1 MRTLKHI
8 IACALTIAAFSC
20 FGQNL
25 SLDSCLH
32 LALKNNA
39 KVRNA
44 ELDVEA
50 AKEVKRQAFTKYF
63 PQVSAIGIGYHAVSP
78 LLEYGINDI
87 DNAGLRNLL
96 NLIYTE
102 YGQALGFPRSISLL
116 DNGAAIGHLAVQPL
130 FMGGQIVNGNRLAK
144 VGVEAAELQSQ
155 LAGQE
160 ALLQTEES
168 YWLVISLQEKEKTI
182 NQAQELLD
190 TLYKDVTAANSAGLL
205 LKNDVLKVTLKR
217 NELLSNKLKVENG
230 LVLAKSA
237 LCQSIG
243 LQYDTT
249 LTLTDTLG
257 EIYPPSS
264 IYSETDAAVAKRDET
279 KLLELNLKAEKL
291 KKKKSIGA
299 TLPQFII
306 GYGGSYGNLLT
317 DKWSYKGLAFATMK
331 IPLTAWWE
339 ASHKLKEHDIRIEQ
353 AQNTYNDLTEKMSLQ
368 THQAWNELTEA
379 YTQIDI
385 ADETVAAAAENLKI
399 AADNFHAGLVPLS
412 ELLEAETLHRQ
423 AVDQSCDAKIAYKI
437 KMARYRILV
446 SAE

>member
-1 MRTLKHI
+1 MRTLRAI
-8 IACALTIAAFSC
+8 LIFTLATAATVS

-25 SLDSCLH
+25 SLDSCLA

-39 KVRNA
+39 KVKNA

-63 PQVSAIGIGYHAVSP
+63 PQVSAIGVGYHAVSP

-96 NLIYTE
+96 NVLYTE

-116 DNGAAIGHLAVQPL
+116 EKGAAIGQLAVQPV
-130 FMGGQIVNGNRLAK
+130 FMGGQIVNGNRLAN
-144 VGVEAAELQSQ
+144 VGVQAAELQNR
-155 LAGQE
+155 LAVQE

-182 NQAQELLD
+182 LQAQELLD
-190 TLYKDVTAANSAGLL
+190 TLYKDVTTAQNAGLL

-230 LVLAKSA
+230 IVLATSA

-243 LQYDTT
+243 IQYDTT
-249 LTLTDTLG
+249 IKLTDTLG
-257 EIYPPSS
+257 EIAPPES
-264 IYSETDAAVAKRDET
+264 IYTETDTAVAKRNET
-279 KLLELNLKAEKL
+279 QLLELNLKAEKL
-291 KKKKSIGA
+291 KKKMSVGA
-299 TLPQFII
+299 TLPQLII
-306 GYGGSYGNLLT
+306 GYGGTYGNLIT
-317 DKWSYKGLAFATMK
+317 DKSSYKGLAFATMR
-331 IPLTAWWE
+331 IPITAWWE
-339 ASHKLKEHDIRIEQ
+339 TSHKLKEHNIRIEQ
-353 AQNTYNDLTEKMSLQ
+353 AQNSYNDLTEKMSLQ
-368 THQAWNELTEA
+368 TRQAWNELTEA
-379 YTQIDI
+379 YLQLDI

-399 AADNFHAGLVPLS
+399 ATDNFHAGLVPLS
-412 ELLEAETLHRQ
+412 ELLEAETIHRQ
-423 AVDQSCDAKIAYKI
+423 AVDQCCDAKIAYKI
-437 KMARYRILV
+437 KLARYRILV